1 MNIAIRKLAKI
12 EKEILAKENEA
23 RRLNYLTCPI
33 DKEFNTSVKDL
44 MRKVR
49 AI

>member
-23 RRLNYLTCPI
+23 RREGYLTCPI
-33 DKEFNTSVKDL
+33 NKEFNQSVKEL
-44 MRKVR
+44 MTKVR